1 MPQPLTDV
9 SVSPQTTASLS
20 MTARQRLESMLGN
33 LPSLDGV
40 IAQSA
45 QSAAGGTDVISQA
58 SLVEPLQRIN
68 EVMRPYSIEFEL
80 RESTSRFVTRIVDRD
95 NGEVIRQIPAEE
107 MLRVAERLEE
117 LRGRLIKFE
126 A

>member
-1 MPQPLTDV
+1 MPRPLTDV
-9 SVSPQTTASLS
+9 SVSPQTAASLS
-20 MTARQRLESMLGN
+20 LTARQRLESMLGN

>member
-9 SVSPQTTASLS
+9 SVSPQTAASLS
-20 MTARQRLESMLGN
+20 LTARQRLESMLGN

-68 EVMRPYSIEFEL
+68 DVMRPYSIEFEL
-80 RESTSRFVTRIVDRD
+80 RASTSRLATRIVDRD

-107 MLRVAERLEE
+107 VLRVAERLEE
-117 LRGRLIKFE
+117 LRGRLIKLE